1 MFPKR
6 PESYS
11 VYLLFRFCFSLL
23 FSMATVLS
31 IVYHLE
37 VVKLDALQLVLVGTV
52 LETACLVFEIPTG
65 IVADLYSRRRSVLIG
80 VFLYGVGFLMEGA
93 LPWFGTVLLAQV
105 VWGCGDTFITGALE
119 AWIASEEAGKPM
131 DRVFMR
137 GSQLGQLGGIAGVI
151 LGTLLGNLNL
161 QLPIVMAGVLCLLFG
176 AALLRM
182 MPETNFSPALEERH
196 GLLRDF
202 ASLFRLNLSFAKETP
217 VLLALLGITLCGGLA
232 SEGFDRLSTA
242 HFLKDTVMP
251 EIGPLNS
258 VTWFGIISLIGSGLG
273 VIASQ
278 LLISRMEKRGTIRRT
293 GLVMLASVGY
303 ILCLVLFA
311 AGRNFWFM
319 LIVFLLA
326 GLARTIKEPVLTAWM
341 NDYLDEKMRA
351 TVFSTSGQIDAFGQ
365 IIGGPMV
372 GLIAQKASVSWG
384 LGCTALLLLP
394 ALFLVPVAAKAGKKN
409 GGQRT

>member
-131 DRVFMR
+131 DKVFMR

-151 LGTLLGNLNL
+151 LGTLLGNIDLR
-161 QLPIVMAGVLCLLFG
+161 LPILLAGTLCLLFG
-176 AALLRM
+176 AALLRI

-202 ASLFRLNLSFAKETP
+202 TSLFQLNLSFVKSAP

-242 HFLKDTVMP
+242 HFLQDTVMP

-278 LLISRMEKRGTIRRT
+278 LLISRMEKKGTIRRT
-293 GLVMLASVGY
+293 GLVMLASFGY
-303 ILCLVLFA
+303 ILCLALFA

-326 GLARTIKEPVLTAWM
+326 GLTRTVREPVLTAWM
-341 NDYLDEKMRA
+341 NDHVDEKMRA
-351 TVFSTSGQIDAFGQ
+351 TVFSANGQIDAFGQ
-365 IIGGPMV
+365 IIGGPIV
-372 GLIAQKASVSWG
+372 GLIARKASVSWG

-394 ALFLVPVAAKAGKKN
+394 ALFLVPVASKAGKKN
-409 GGQRT
+409 GG